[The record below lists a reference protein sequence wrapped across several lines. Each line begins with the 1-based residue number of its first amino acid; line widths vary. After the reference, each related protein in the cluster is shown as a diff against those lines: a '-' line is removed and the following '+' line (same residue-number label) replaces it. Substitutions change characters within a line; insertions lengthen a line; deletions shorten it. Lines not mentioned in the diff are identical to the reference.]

1 MKPRR
6 NLFFIGLAVLALAAM
21 LRLWIAPLSEHLPA
35 DYTNTT
41 ILSEEDNF
49 RNSPTGAW
57 ETSTLNTTRVD
68 QTITTSGQAAIIE
81 GSLHV
86 YFASGA
92 VNFEV
97 SGLYGV
103 DRRTRLNLAGYGDVN
118 RSGQY
123 LFPPHVQ
130 PHQYTI
136 WDPLFVGL
144 RQATFERVD
153 KVDGL
158 PVNVFSF
165 KGSGMD
171 ETSGYSYLADVPEHY
186 YVHTDG
192 DGTIWVEP
200 LSGIVV
206 DYLDSG
212 VSYFFDPSTST
223 HVADFNKWNERY
235 TPETRATQIKLARA
249 ARLRILALEVW
260 LPAALLLVGFLF
272 MGLFLFQRRKLTAD

>member
-6 NLFFIGLAVLALAAM
+6 NLLFIGLAVLALAAVV
-21 LRLWIAPLSEHLPA
+21 RFWISPLSERLPA

-41 ILSEEDNF
+41 ILSEEDDF

-68 QTITTSGQAAIIE
+68 QTVTTSGQAAIIE

-86 YFASGA
+86 YYTSGA

-103 DRRTRLNLAGYGDVN
+103 DRRTRMNITGYGDVN
-118 RSGQY
+118 RTGQY

-144 RQATFERVD
+144 RQATFMRAD
-153 KVDGL
+153 KMDGIS
-158 PVNVFSF
+158 VYVFSF
-165 KGSGMD
+165 KSSGMD

-186 YVHTDG
+186 LAHTNG

-206 DYLDSG
+206 DYMDSG
-212 VSYFFDPSTST
+212 ISYFFDPATST
-223 HVADFNKWNERY
+223 RLADFNKWNERF
-235 TPETRATQIKLARA
+235 TPQTRAIQIKLARTI
-249 ARLRILALEVW
+249 RLRILAMEIW
-260 LPAALLLVGFLF
+260 LPAAMLLVGFLF
-272 MGLFLFQRRKLTAD
+272 LGWFLFQRRKITAD